1 MAIVA
6 AIFAFASCSL
16 IEPENEARPVA
27 RVFEIYLYE
36 DDIRSFIPEGVTADD
51 SAAIA
56 HSYIDKWVRKQLML
70 NKAEEALTE
79 DQKDVEKKIEEYRSS
94 LMIYSYRQKLLLQ
107 KMDTIVT
114 DDEIREYY
122 ENNIDNFILAQ
133 EIVKATFVKVPLTA
147 PDLSSVRSWIKS
159 ESVEDLDKLEKYC
172 FNYAEK
178 FDNFNDSWIYFKTL
192 MKQIPLAIDQ
202 PGRFLRY
209 NNSIETSDSMFHYFL
224 YISDH
229 KSEGEVTPLELI
241 RDDIISILLNKRKI
255 EFYND
260 LEKKVYTEG
269 VNRNQFEIF

>member
-1 MAIVA
+1 
-6 AIFAFASCSL
+6 
-16 IEPENEARPVA
+16 
-27 RVFEIYLYE
+27 
-36 DDIRSFIPEGVTADD
+36 
-51 SAAIA
+51 
-56 HSYIDKWVRKQLML
+56 
-70 NKAEEALTE
+70 
-79 DQKDVEKKIEEYRSS
+79 
-94 LMIYSYRQKLLLQ
+94 
-107 KMDTIVT
+107 MDTIVT

-133 EIVKATFVKVPLTA
+133 EVVKATFVKVPLTA

>member
-1 MAIVA
+1 MAIMA
-6 AIFAFASCSL
+6 LMLAFASCSL
-16 IEPENEARPVA
+16 IEPEKGTRPVA
-27 RVFEIYLYE
+27 RVFETYLYE
-36 DDIRSFIPEGVTADD
+36 DDIKSFIPEDVSAED
-51 SAAIA
+51 SVAIV

-70 NKAEEALTE
+70 SKAEEALTE

-94 LMIYSYRQKLLLQ
+94 LLIYSYRQKLLLQ

-114 DDEIREYY
+114 DEEIQEYY
-122 ENNIDNFILAQ
+122 NNNIDNFMLSA

-147 PDLSSVRSWIKS
+147 PDLSNVRSWIRS
-159 ESVEDLDKLEKYC
+159 EKVEDLDKLEKYC

-192 MKQIPLAIDQ
+192 MKQFPLAIDQ

-209 NNSIETSDSMFHYFL
+209 NNNIETSDSMFHYFL
-224 YISDH
+224 HISDH

-260 LEKKVYTEG
+260 LEKKVYNEG
-269 VNRNQFEIF
+269 VNRQQFEIY